1 MRGGDSDSKTT
12 KKLEKLAV
20 PTAASHLIRE
30 SKRIDVTKSS
40 L

>member
-20 PTAASHLIRE
+20 QNKKGFIKQFTIVR
-30 SKRIDVTKSS
+30 RIGIG
-40 L
+40 